1 MDIFEVNQETCNQ
14 DGICAAVCPSGLID
28 FKKGGYPKPVPG
40 AEEMCILCGHCVAA
54 CPTGSLTHR
63 AMSAEKCVP
72 LQEGLKLTPEQC
84 EQFFKSRRSIRA
96 YKKTPVKQKDIER
109 LIDIARYAP
118 TGHNSQCVEWLVLA
132 ERDELHRLAGI
143 TIDWMRWVIKEMP
156 ELAEQMHLDLVVKHW
171 EGGTDTIL
179 RNAPALI
186 LAHADKDTRLAPT
199 GCVIALTYLEL
210 AAAAMGMGCCWAGLF
225 YRAVT
230 SFPPMIDALKLPE
243 GHECYGAMMLGY
255 PKYSYHRIPLRK
267 APKITWRL

>member
-1 MDIFEVNQETCNQ
+1 VDIIEVNRETCKQ
-14 DGICAAVCPSGLID
+14 DGICAAVCPAGLID

-63 AMSAEKCVP
+63 AMPAEKCAP
-72 LQEGLKLTPEQC
+72 LQERLKLTHEQC

-156 ELAEQMHLDLVVKHW
+156 ELADQMHLDLVVKSW